1 MPQKKHLKLKLAC
14 FERVKSPESFY
25 FKYNFSAINPFITHP
40 KPATSKIWIS
50 VSCRQNLKSAFCLK
64 SGRIRSLSLS
74 LSIGREIVTSPKFA
88 RIRLTLCYSCASF
101 FLTAP
106 HLAAVVVLIQS
117 IFRVRLRKVRTLR
130 SRWLHNA
137 VSPSKCFSFCSLEV

>member
-1 MPQKKHLKLKLAC
+1 MPQKNIWSWNWHVLSEWKDLKVFILNTIFLLSIRLLHIQSQRQAKYQFPCRVDRIWSLHFVWSRGELDPCLLAFQSEEKL
-14 FERVKSPESFY
+14 SLL
-25 FKYNFSAINPFITHP
+25 
-40 KPATSKIWIS
+40 
-50 VSCRQNLKSAFCLK
+50 QNLRAYDW
-64 SGRIRSLSLS
+64 
-74 LSIGREIVTSPKFA
+74 
-88 RIRLTLCYSCASF
+88 LCYSCASF

-106 HLAAVVVLIQS
+106 HLAAVVVHIQS